1 MQTAIHLGFSKIPRW
16 LSRTI
21 PPSKHGHREQKAL
34 LLTVPEHLE
43 RVAHGTQPE
52 TGGGST
58 PTGPVLAPLT
68 PLAYG
73 PQYGISR

>member
-1 MQTAIHLGFSKIPRW
+1 MFGNLAR
-16 LSRTI
+16 LSLVAA
-21 PPSKHGHREQKAL
+21 AL
-34 LLTVPEHLE
+34 LLIVPEHLE